1 MVSLGWLGSD
11 TVVFSVLVFNLV
23 GFLGVVFSVLGGE
36 SWRVEVVALMEGIAE
51 DPGWRGP
58 TEARIVTYKNEGNT
72 YLKEVNHCIK

>member
-1 MVSLGWLGSD
+1 MLSLGWLGSG
-11 TVVFSVLVFNLV
+11 TVVLGVLVFNLV

-36 SWRVEVVALMEGIAE
+36 SWRVEVLVLMEGIAE

-72 YLKEVNHCIK
+72 HFKKN